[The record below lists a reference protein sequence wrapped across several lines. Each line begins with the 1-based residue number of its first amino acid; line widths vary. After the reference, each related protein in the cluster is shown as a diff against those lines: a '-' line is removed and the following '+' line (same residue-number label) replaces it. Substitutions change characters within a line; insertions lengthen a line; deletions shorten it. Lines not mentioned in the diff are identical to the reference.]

1 MTERDFE
8 LLEKHRIKNKADY
21 PIQLKKMNEKKLE
34 LLKEMSM
41 DIIKK
46 LEENNISVDEMQIVL
61 ELTKLNYGFLY
72 R

>member
-1 MTERDFE
+1 MTEKDFD
-8 LLEKHRIKNKADY
+8 LLEKHGIKNKANY
-21 PIQLKKMNEKKLE
+21 PIQLKKMNERKLE

-46 LEENNISVDEMQIVL
+46 LEENNISVDEMQIIL
-61 ELTKLNYGFLY
+61 ELTKLNYSFLY

>member
-1 MTERDFE
+1 MTEKDFD
-8 LLEKHRIKNKADY
+8 LLEEYGIKNRADY
-21 PIQLKKMNEKKLE
+21 PFKLKKMNEEKLK

-61 ELTKLNYGFLY
+61 ELTKLNYSFLY